1 MRSADRRFRPSCFP
15 SRLPMRPTALA
26 LALAIALPAIAQ
38 TTGIGA
44 PPLSA
49 PPAGSP
55 TDLRFTPVNGDAPL
69 LHPRIPGR
77 DAEPGQVLA
86 GDALYAVNAAV
97 ARIVVEVDRDGVPAD
112 GQSPVQLQLRLFDRD
127 GQRLKTPAFV
137 TLDTSG
143 GRLLLPG
150 ARTDEL
156 GPRGL
161 DADRATPGVQL
172 KVDGGVARF
181 TLLAPDQAQD
191 VRVRVSAGGQEAA
204 GVIRFGPELRPMVAA
219 GLVEGIVNLRRGALQ
234 AVPQGG
240 SGDVFER
247 EIRAFSRT
255 GDGGKASVAAR
266 GAFYLKGAVRGD
278 LLLTAAY
285 DSDKDTRARL
295 LRDIRPDE
303 VYPVYG
309 DASLRSVDARSGS
322 KLFVRVDK
330 DRSDALFGDFVT
342 GDGFSQPAG
351 QGAVASLKQ
360 RSLGQYNRT
369 ATGVR
374 LHHEEQ
380 AVSGNVFAFHDSLRQ
395 VVQAFA
401 SQGSGPYGLR
411 NNAVVEGSEKVEVVV
426 RDRQQPARIVSVRAL
441 ARLVDDSFEPF
452 SGCILLHQFLPAV
465 DDQLN
470 PVSLRVR
477 YEVDQGGDA
486 FWVLG
491 GDAQWRLTPM
501 LEIGGS
507 LVQDKNPLAPY
518 DLGSAN
524 ATLRFGPRTALVAE
538 VARSH
543 TTINTNPTNHHRRPA
558 GLRIGAG
565 PAAGD
570 QRGRPAAARPAP
582 GPGPV
587 LAGRELPRI
596 HPQ

>member
-26 LALAIALPAIAQ
+26 LPLAIALPAIAQ

-86 GDALYAVNAAV
+86 GDTPYAANAAV

-127 GQRLKTPAFV
+127 GQPLKTPAFV
-137 TLDTSG
+137 TLETSG

-204 GVIRFGPELRPMVAA
+204 GVIRFVPELRPMVAA

-266 GAFYLKGAVRGD
+266 GAFYLKGTVRGD

-374 LHHEEQ
+374 LHHEDPRPS
-380 AVSGNVFAFHDSLRQ
+380 AAMSSPSTTACARWCRRS
-395 VVQAFA
+395 
-401 SQGSGPYGLR
+401 
-411 NNAVVEGSEKVEVVV
+411 
-426 RDRQQPARIVSVRAL
+426 PARAAAPTACATTRWSRA
-441 ARLVDDSFEPF
+441 ARRSRWWCATASSRRASSA
-452 SGCILLHQFLPAV
+452 SG
-465 DDQLN
+465 
-470 PVSLRVR
+470 R
-477 YEVDQGGDA
+477 
-486 FWVLG
+486 
-491 GDAQWRLTPM
+491 WRAWST
-501 LEIGGS
+501 
-507 LVQDKNPLAPY
+507 
-518 DLGSAN
+518 
-524 ATLRFGPRTALVAE
+524 TASS
-538 VARSH
+538 RS
-543 TTINTNPTNHHRRPA
+543 
-558 GLRIGAG
+558 
-565 PAAGD
+565 PAASCCTSSCRRSTTSSTRSACG
-570 QRGRPAAARPAP
+570 
-582 GPGPV
+582 
-587 LAGRELPRI
+587 
-596 HPQ
+596 